1 MAAEGR
7 ETALLL
13 FPDRTAAEGDVGKM
27 QGWLVLQ
34 LRASLLERL
43 GVFYGELQQQR
54 QAEVEVINRTVA
66 EVRSEDTHEP
76 KPTQAA
82 LAVKTVAVIRPASHV
97 KCIAGPPRGLPKP
110 VQTPVN
116 FPTCATL
123 GL

>member
-1 MAAEGR
+1 VAAEGR

-54 QAEVEVINRTVA
+54 QAEVEVIDRTVA
-66 EVRSEDTHEP
+66 EVSDWKIHTNQNQP
-76 KPTQAA
+76 
-82 LAVKTVAVIRPASHV
+82 RPPWPSRLWRLFV
-97 KCIAGPPRGLPKP
+97 QP
-110 VQTPVN
+110 VM
-116 FPTCATL
+116 
-123 GL
+123 